1 MPPDDNGGPPA
12 LDPTRIDRP
21 TKGIHMTWESARSL
35 LRFPSRTGT
44 RGDGPQ
50 RMSGVD
56 GRPPAASLC
65 VASGKGGT
73 GKSIVSA
80 SLGRCFA
87 NAGRTLILDA
97 DMGIGNAHILHGLSP
112 DRSFVELVRGD
123 ISIHEVIS
131 SCGGGLDLIAAG
143 SGVSRMAGLT
153 PPEIGLIANG
163 LAELESEYDQLIVDS
178 AAGISDQT
186 LHLAAA
192 CDEVL
197 VVTTPDLTAMTDAY
211 AFLKVLWRA
220 RPDIAPR
227 LVVNRADDMEQARG
241 VARRIDG
248 VCRKFLGRTPRWTGW
263 IPDDRAVSECVNARA
278 PVVLHRPESPAGR
291 ALEALADVM
300 LGELR
305 RSRHCG
311 LGRTLARHI
320 GPLAAS
326 S

>member
-1 MPPDDNGGPPA
+1 
-12 LDPTRIDRP
+12 
-21 TKGIHMTWESARSL
+21 MTWESARSL
-35 LRFPSRTGT
+35 LRFPGRAMAASHR
-44 RGDGPQ
+44 RGPRPLG
-50 RMSGVD
+50 GAD
-56 GRPPAASLC
+56 GRTPAASLC

-73 GKSIVSA
+73 GKSVVSA

-87 NAGRTLILDA
+87 EAGKTLILDA
-97 DMGIGNAHILHGLSP
+97 DMGIGNAHIMHGLSP
-112 DRSFVELVRGD
+112 DRSFVELVRGE
-123 ISIHEVIS
+123 IGIREALA
-131 SCGGGLDLIAAG
+131 SCGGDLDLIAAG

-153 PPEIGLIANG
+153 PPEMGMIARGLV
-163 LAELESEYDQLIVDS
+163 ELELEYQQLIVDS

-227 LVVNRADDMEQARG
+227 LVVNRAEDADQARG
-241 VARRIDG
+241 VAQRMDG
-248 VCRKFLGRTPRWTGW
+248 VCRKFLGRAPRWTGW
-263 IPDDRAVSECVNARA
+263 IPDDRAVSECVNARS
-278 PVVLHRPESPAGR
+278 PVVTHRPDSPAGR
-291 ALEALADVM
+291 GLAALADLM
-300 LGELR
+300 LGELQAGR
-305 RSRHCG
+305 RGG
-311 LGRTLARHI
+311 LGRTLSRHI